1 MRSASLFFTSYFF
14 KSTPRAQFFI
24 KLFHFMRNDSL
35 DATSKISKI
44 ATNKKKTLAVRFPK
58 HPVTRILL
66 KYLKFPIAA
75 PSANI
80 STKISAVTSSEVK
93 EDFGKKIK
101 YILEG
106 GRSSDGIESTIID
119 MSAENPCLLRAGG
132 IPLEDLE
139 REVGNIQVLGKG
151 QQVLKAPG
159 MLSRHYATQIPL
171 RINAKE
177 IHDGEAL
184 LAFGG
189 RTLGKA
195 VAVCNLSRAGDLN
208 EAAANLFD
216 MMRQLDKPEYTGI
229 AVMEIPEVGLGR
241 AINDRLRRASY

>member
-1 MRSASLFFTSYFF
+1 
-14 KSTPRAQFFI
+14 
-24 KLFHFMRNDSL
+24 
-35 DATSKISKI
+35 
-44 ATNKKKTLAVRFPK
+44 
-58 HPVTRILL
+58 
-66 KYLKFPIAA
+66 
-75 PSANI
+75 
-80 STKISAVTSSEVK
+80 
-93 EDFGKKIK
+93 
-101 YILEG
+101 
-106 GRSSDGIESTIID
+106 
-119 MSAENPCLLRAGG
+119 
-132 IPLEDLE
+132 
-139 REVGNIQVLGKG
+139 
-151 QQVLKAPG
+151 

-216 MMRQLDKPEYTGI
+216 MMRQLDKPEFTGI